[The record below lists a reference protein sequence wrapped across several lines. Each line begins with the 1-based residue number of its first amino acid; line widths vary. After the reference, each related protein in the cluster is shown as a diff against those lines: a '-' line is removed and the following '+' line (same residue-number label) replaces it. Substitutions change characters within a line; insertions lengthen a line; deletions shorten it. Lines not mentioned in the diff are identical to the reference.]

1 MWPNLQK
8 VLYIIN
14 TCSIFIGP
22 KKWGSYEIHSVC
34 LSIFPLVQSV
44 FSRTAHLIF
53 INSCTKL
60 GSHLTRKVMEPDFLK
75 DSWAR
80 MTQNEVFPVFLKIGL
95 WNFSIFWVKLQQ
107 QKVLKMTYGFF
118 GSKISV
124 WNFSGFF
131 WMNLQWYKGLKL
143 AQRIFFFFFGGG
155 PCAEVCGQKDVEREF
170 FELHNKPVHSVFLT
184 FCMKLTSIK
193 LENWV
198 KLFWQNSWV
207 SLVKKTQKSF
217 LDGFEI
223 FWKTK

>member
-1 MWPNLQK
+1 MR
-8 VLYIIN
+8 VLWNTLCMFVYFS
-14 TCSIFIGP
+14 TCS
-22 KKWGSYEIHSVC
+22 EC
-34 LSIFPLVQSV
+34 
-44 FSRTAHLIF
+44 FSRTAHIIF
-53 INSCTKL
+53 INSCTKF

-143 AQRIFFFFFGGG
+143 AQRIFFFFF
-155 PCAEVCGQKDVEREF
+155 F
-170 FELHNKPVHSVFLT
+170 F
-184 FCMKLTSIK
+184 
-193 LENWV
+193 
-198 KLFWQNSWV
+198 
-207 SLVKKTQKSF
+207 LVGDLVLRFVDKKTSRESF
-217 LDGFEI
+217 LSFI
-223 FWKTK
+223 TNQCIQFFSLFAWS